1 MAVVMFMFVLVSMLV
16 CVVVFRCVLV
26 FVFVRGLLLA
36 LGLRRL
42 GSSRCKRRHGLAES
56 V

>member
-1 MAVVMFMFVLVSMLV
+1 MFVFVSMLV
-16 CVVVFRCVLV
+16 GVVVFRCVLV
-26 FVFVRGLLLA
+26 FVIMRGLLLA

-42 GSSRCKRRHGLAES
+42 GSSRRERRHGLAES